1 MGAPVGGNGRPRFAE
16 TGVDRAHEADALERV
31 RCRWR
36 CDYAETTAPGHAYD
50 WRFYRH
56 GQLVAVAEYKH
67 RDVTMR
73 QPTYKTIWVSCAKLN
88 GLRQSAP
95 VPGFFVFCAA
105 REGGL
110 WYLPLALCA
119 ATPVVMAQRVKLRAS
134 GYAYD
139 TDTEPV
145 HAVPATLWRTV

>member
-1 MGAPVGGNGRPRFAE
+1 VGARVSNARLPLAE
-16 TGVDRAHEADALERV
+16 TDVDRAHEADALERV

-36 CDYAETTAPGHAYD
+36 CDHAETTALGHAYD

-67 RDVTMR
+67 RDVAMR
-73 QPTYKTIWVSCAKLN
+73 PPTFPTIWVSCAKLD
-88 GLRQSAP
+88 GLRQAAP

-105 REGGL
+105 REGSL

-119 ATPVVMAQRVKLRAS
+119 ATPAVTAQRVKPRAS
-134 GYAYD
+134 WYTYD

-145 HAVPATLWRTV
+145 HNVPASLWRTV